1 MKINGLETK
10 TKEDLLDIYFNLL
23 SARGQVVEY
32 KWMKNLSKE
41 ELITR
46 INEIDEDYNV
56 IVYESDF
63 ENNITVYKATLSD
76 DKRVLKYCGKTIIIE
91 TPQSFIE
98 GIAERRAE
106 GNKIDLKE
114 EIILKEL
121 AKRSENK

>member
-1 MKINGLETK
+1 MKIYEIEK
-10 TKEDLLDIYFNLL
+10 KSKEELLDIYFNLL
-23 SARGQVVEY
+23 SSKGRVVEY
-32 KWMKNLSKE
+32 SWMKNLSKE
-41 ELITR
+41 ELIQR
-46 INEIDEDYNV
+46 INKIDEDYNV

-98 GIAERRAE
+98 GIAERKAE

-114 EIILKEL
+114 EVILKEL
-121 AKRSENK
+121 AQREINK

>member
-1 MKINGLETK
+1 MKIHGIEK
-10 TKEDLLDIYFNLL
+10 KSKEDLLDIYFNLL
-23 SARGQVVEY
+23 SSKGRVVEY
-32 KWMKNLSKE
+32 RWMKNLSKE
-41 ELITR
+41 ELIKQ
-46 INEIDEDYNV
+46 INKIDEDYNV
-56 IVYESDF
+56 IVYESDL

-114 EIILKEL
+114 EVILKEL
-121 AKRSENK
+121 AQREKNK

>member
-1 MKINGLETK
+1 MKIHGIEK
-10 TKEDLLDIYFNLL
+10 KSKEDLLDIYFNLL
-23 SARGQVVEY
+23 SSKGRVVEY
-32 KWMKNLSKE
+32 RWMKNLSKE
-41 ELITR
+41 ELIQR
-46 INEIDEDYNV
+46 INKIDEDYNV

-91 TPQSFIE
+91 THQSFIE

-114 EIILKEL
+114 EVILKEL
-121 AKRSENK
+121 AQRENH

>member
-1 MKINGLETK
+1 MKIHGIEK
-10 TKEDLLDIYFNLL
+10 KSKEDLLDIYFNLL
-23 SARGQVVEY
+23 SSKGRVVEY
-32 KWMKNLSKE
+32 RWMKNLSKE
-41 ELITR
+41 ELIKQ
-46 INEIDEDYNV
+46 INKIDEDYNV
-56 IVYESDF
+56 IVYESDL

-114 EIILKEL
+114 EVILKEL
-121 AKRSENK
+121 AQREENK

>member
-1 MKINGLETK
+1 MKIHGIEK
-10 TKEDLLDIYFNLL
+10 KSKEDLLDIYFNLL
-23 SARGQVVEY
+23 SSKGRVVEY
-32 KWMKNLSKE
+32 RWMKNLSKE
-41 ELITR
+41 ELIKQ
-46 INEIDEDYNV
+46 INKIDEDYNV

-98 GIAERRAE
+98 GISERRAE

-114 EIILKEL
+114 EVILKEL
-121 AKRSENK
+121 AQRENH

>member
-1 MKINGLETK
+1 MKIHGIEK
-10 TKEDLLDIYFNLL
+10 KSKEDLLDIYFNLL
-23 SARGQVVEY
+23 SSKGRVVEY
-32 KWMKNLSKE
+32 RWMKNLSKE
-41 ELITR
+41 ELIQR
-46 INEIDEDYNV
+46 INKIDEDYNV

-114 EIILKEL
+114 EVILKEL
-121 AKRSENK
+121 AQRENH

>member
-1 MKINGLETK
+1 MKIHGIEK
-10 TKEDLLDIYFNLL
+10 KSKEDLLDIYFNLL
-23 SARGQVVEY
+23 SSKGRVVEY
-32 KWMKNLSKE
+32 RWMKNLTKE
-41 ELITR
+41 ELIKR
-46 INEIDEDYNV
+46 INKIDEDYNV

-76 DKRVLKYCGKTIIIE
+76 DKRVLKYGGKTIIIE
-91 TPQSFIE
+91 TPQSFIK

-121 AKRSENK
+121 AEREENK